1 MKKQSLA
8 IFSSMA
14 LGLLA
19 AVGTVATLVGST
31 APNAVEAA
39 SGDKVQLSAGTH
51 DGTGDIIT
59 WTMDNLITITQ
70 NKGHSTNDVSSNYIS
85 APRMYKGHY
94 LSFSCV
100 EGVTIN
106 SVAMETVNT
115 YKGSDITYWSSNTF
129 APDSEKPTT
138 ATIGSTV
145 SELASWSDITGL
157 DTQYLVIQNSYA
169 KAAKYT
175 QLRFSSLTIT
185 YTSTVQVVKPTSVTV
200 TLDANTLTSFGA
212 TTQATATVLPAD
224 ATDKSVTWSSNNES
238 VATVDSITG
247 LVTAIDNGVA
257 TITATCV
264 ADASVAGSA
273 QVKVEAVQTAIE
285 NDLVITPDSFP
296 GNSYAEN
303 NGNHDYGN
311 VSFYSNQVMKSNTQG
326 TIQFQKTN
334 GLIRNS
340 FNHFN
345 TIKTI
350 SLSIASGSVS
360 VSAVD
365 EEGTKNE
372 VTGTNGVYDFSS
384 LGVTRYEIA
393 NSNNGTTY
401 LNYIVV
407 EFADPDMEAARTW
420 AKSFNSTL
428 EPVCESGNGVD
439 VTTWG
444 NVSASY
450 EDLTANQKAVL
461 SGEALDVVVTD
472 IQVAVEKYEYIIG
485 KYTSLANFMGRS
497 VSASN
502 NGEPINAD
510 VTAAILAGIVAFS
523 AVVSVGLVL
532 AIRRRKRA

>member
-39 SGDKVQLSAGTH
+39 SGDKVQLSAGTY
-51 DGTGDIIT
+51 DNTDKNIT

-70 NKGHSTNDVSSNYIS
+70 NKGYSTNDVSSNYIS

-115 YKGSDITYWSSNTF
+115 YKGYDITYWSSNTF

-169 KAAKYT
+169 EAADYE
-175 QLRFSSLTIT
+175 QLRINSLTIT

-264 ADASVAGSA
+264 ADVSVAGSA

-393 NSNNGTTY
+393 NSNDGTTY

-439 VTTWG
+439 ATTWG
-444 NVSASY
+444 DVSASY
-450 EDLTANQKAVL
+450 EVLTADQKAVL

-485 KYTSLANFMGRS
+485 KYTNLANFMGRG

>member
-1 MKKQSLA
+1 
-8 IFSSMA
+8 MA

-51 DGTGDIIT
+51 DGTGDTIT
-59 WTMDNLITITQ
+59 WIMDNLITITQ
-70 NKGHSTNDVSSNYIS
+70 NKGHSTNDVSSNYIA

-94 LSFSCV
+94 LLFSCV

-106 SVAMETVNT
+106 SVAMETKET
-115 YKGSDITYWSSNTF
+115 SRKGSDITYWSSNTV
-129 APDSEKPTT
+129 ALDSNKPTT
-138 ATIGSTV
+138 ATIGSAV

-169 KAAKYT
+169 DATNYA

-200 TLDANTLTSFGA
+200 TLDASTLTSFGA

-224 ATDKSVTWSSNNES
+224 ATDKSVTWSSSDES
-238 VATVDSITG
+238 VAAVDSNTG

-273 QVKVEAVQTAIE
+273 QIKVEAVQTAVE

-311 VSFYSNQVMKSNTQG
+311 VSFYSNQVMKSTSQG

-365 EEGTKNE
+365 DEGTKTE

-393 NSNNGTTY
+393 NSHSATTY

-439 VTTWG
+439 ATTWG

-450 EDLTANQKAVL
+450 EVLTADQKAVL

>member
-39 SGDKVQLSAGTH
+39 SGGKVQLSAGTH
-51 DGTGDIIT
+51 DGTGDTIT

-70 NKGHSTNDVSSNYIS
+70 NKGRSTNDVSSNYIA

-94 LSFSCV
+94 LLFSCV
-100 EGVTIN
+100 EGVTVN
-106 SVAMETVNT
+106 SVAMETSRQ
-115 YKGSDITYWSSNTF
+115 GSDITYWSSNTV
-129 APDSEKPTT
+129 APDSKKPTT

-169 KAAKYT
+169 EAADYE
-175 QLRFSSLTIT
+175 QLRINSLTIT

-200 TLDANTLTSFGA
+200 TLDASTLTSFGA

-224 ATDKSVTWSSNNES
+224 ATDKSVTWSSSNES
-238 VATVDSITG
+238 VATVDSNTG

-311 VSFYSNQVMKSNTQG
+311 VSFYSNQVMKSTSQG

-360 VSAVD
+360 VSAVND
-365 EEGTKNE
+365 EGTKNE

-393 NSNNGTTY
+393 NSHSATTY

-420 AKSFNSTL
+420 AKSFNSAL
-428 EPVCESGNGVD
+428 EPVCEAGKGVD
-439 VTTWG
+439 ATTWG

-450 EDLTANQKAVL
+450 EVLTADQKAVL

-472 IQVAVEKYEYIIG
+472 IQVAVEKYEYIIR

>member
-19 AVGTVATLVGST
+19 AVGTVANLVGST

-51 DGTGDIIT
+51 DGTGDTIT
-59 WTMDNLITITQ
+59 WIMDNLITITQ

-115 YKGSDITYWSSNTF
+115 YKGFDITYWSSNTF

-439 VTTWG
+439 ATTWG
-444 NVSASY
+444 DVSASY
-450 EDLTANQKAVL
+450 EVLTADQKAVL

-485 KYTSLANFMGRS
+485 KYTNLANFMGRG